1 MSLRRIAPLLAL
13 APALSVLLASPAAL
27 ADDPPATPAPSSTEP
42 KPEVAEPKKPDLI
55 PASKEPEKEPEAKA
69 DPKAAGAKPAE
80 AKGDVQSDEWWTHTR
95 PIVEIHGFFRTRGEV
110 FHNFSLGRVDPPTTN
125 NRLFPRPIGDSYVQ
139 QPGGNT
145 VATYGCGPTDNP
157 GAGAANQ
164 VNAPTLTPCSDK
176 THASANLRFR
186 IDPEIHI
193 SDNVRIL
200 SQIDLLDNVV
210 LGSTPDGYSN
220 KIDKEGNHVY
230 VGRGGYIPL
239 LAFSSSQ
246 VPPTAGVNSWTNSI
260 AVKRAWAEVLLPNIG
275 QIRFG
280 RMPNQWGLGILANSG
295 DTIDSDYQSTADRIM
310 FATGIRSLDLYF
322 AGAWD
327 FPNSGKTSQ
336 TLFDQQGQPYNVS
349 QLANT
354 NQWMLSVFR
363 RLKPEQLR
371 ARLAKGDT
379 VVQGG
384 IFAVYRQQLFSTE
397 SSEAM
402 GLSTATDT
410 TYQSKLV
417 RLGAKAFIGSGWF
430 QVRTRRLRWE
440 TELVYIYGSIENPR
454 GVENGTYTRED
465 YKIRQFGGASELE
478 YKALN
483 DDLTLRFHTGLAT
496 GDQGVETLA
505 PGNSGLQ
512 PRVTDDKTISTFRFH
527 PDYRIDLILFR
538 NILSRVQGAYYF
550 KPGVQYDFA
559 RSPDGERFGGRA
571 DIIYSRASKFVQ
583 TPGHKEDLGVE
594 LDFSLYYQSRDGS
607 LNDDPSKIGGFY
619 AMLQYG
625 VLFPLGG
632 LGYMQSPGFVAP
644 EISSAQIVRLYLG
657 VVY

>member
-1 MSLRRIAPLLAL
+1 MSLRRLAPLLAL
-13 APALSVLLASPAAL
+13 APALAVFLGSTTAR
-27 ADDPPATPAPSSTEP
+27 ADDPPAPTEP
-42 KPEVAEPKKPDLI
+42 KPETKVEEPKKPDLI
-55 PASKEPEKEPEAKA
+55 PAAPVAKDPEKEA
-69 DPKAAGAKPAE
+69 DPKAPAKPAE
-80 AKGDVQSDEWWTHTR
+80 TKAGEVQSDEWWTHTR
-95 PIVEIHGFFRTRGEV
+95 PIVELHGFFRTRGEV
-110 FHNFSLGRVDPPTTN
+110 FHNFSLGRIDPPSAGS
-125 NRLFPRPIGDSYVQ
+125 RLFPRPIGDSYVQ
-139 QPGGNT
+139 APSGNT
-145 VATYGCGPTDNP
+145 VATYGCGATDNP
-157 GAGAANQ
+157 GAGAPNQ
-164 VNAPTLTPCSDK
+164 TNAPGLTPCSDK
-176 THASANLRFR
+176 THASANLRLR
-186 IDPEIHI
+186 LDPEIHI

-210 LGSTPDGYSN
+210 LGSTPDGYANNTDGSN
-220 KIDKEGNHVY
+220 GKHTY

-239 LAFSSSQ
+239 LAFSTSQ
-246 VPPTAGVNSWTNSI
+246 VPPSAGVNSWNDSI
-260 AVKRAWAEVLLPNIG
+260 LVKRAWAEVLLPNIG

-280 RMPNQWGLGILANSG
+280 RMPNHWGLGILANSG

-322 AGAWD
+322 AGGWD
-327 FPNSGKTSQ
+327 FPNSGRTSAN
-336 TLFDQQGQPYNVS
+336 LFEQQGQPYNIS

-354 NQWMLSVFR
+354 NQWMLSIFR

-379 VVQGG
+379 VLQGG
-384 IFAVYRQQLFSTE
+384 VFTVYRQQLFATE
-397 SSEAM
+397 SGDAM
-402 GLSTATDT
+402 GLDAGDT

-417 RLGAKAFIGSGWF
+417 RLGAKAFITSGF
-430 QVRTRRLRWE
+430 FSVRTRRLRWE
-440 TELVYIYGSIENPR
+440 TEAVYIYGSIENPR
-454 GVENGTYTRED
+454 GVENGQYTRED
-465 YKIRQFGGASELE
+465 YKIRQFGAASELE

-483 DDLTLRFHTGLAT
+483 DDLTLRFYTGLAT
-496 GDQGVETLA
+496 GDQGVDSLA
-505 PGNSGLQ
+505 PGNAGLQ
-512 PRVTDDKTISTFRFH
+512 VRRANDNTISTFRFH
-527 PDYRIDLILFR
+527 PDYRVDLILFR
-538 NILSRVQGAYYF
+538 NILTRVQGVYYF
-550 KPGVQYDFA
+550 RPGVQYDFT

-571 DIIYSRASKFVQ
+571 DIVYSRASKFVQ

-632 LGYMQSPGFVAP
+632 LGYMANPGFAAP